1 MRLSMG
7 VYVYVYVYVC
17 VCVGAEGSEAQ
28 HVCMCVWRGLSGGFY
43 S

>member
-28 HVCMCVWRGLSGGFY
+28 HRSMCVWRGLSGGFY